1 MASLLSNLV
10 NNYSKGVHKSKYKF
24 GNDDK
29 KCKICKI
36 KSKNCDCRL

>member
-10 NNYSKGVHKSKYKF
+10 NNYSKGVHKIRYKF

-29 KCKICKI
+29 KMQ
-36 KSKNCDCRL
+36 NLQN